1 MNVSSRYQIKGKSGN
16 QIAASIE
23 AAVRAGRLEP
33 GARLPAIRA
42 LADRL
47 GVSPTTVAGAYRAL
61 RVRGLLRG
69 SGRRGTTVNP
79 RPPLATPAPPPVPAG
94 VRDLANGNPDVAM
107 LPRLRDVL
115 RRLECPPLLY
125 GGAVNREDL
134 VRMAARGFR
143 ADGVAAGPIAI
154 LSGAMDAMERVLG
167 AHLRPGDM
175 IGIEDPSYSGTLD
188 SVAALGLVAE
198 PIALDDFGPVPRSV
212 EAALRAGSRAIIL
225 TPRAQNPT
233 GAAFDRRRVAALSEV
248 LSRYPEVLVIED
260 DFAGPV
266 AGAPPLTLCDRPRER
281 WAVIRSVSKALGP
294 DLRIAV
300 LTGDPVTI
308 ARVEGRQRLGPRW
321 VSHMLQEALAV
332 MWSDDRIAAMVRRA
346 AETYSARRKA
356 LIRELAKYGIAA
368 QGRSGLNVWIP
379 VQEEAAV
386 AQALLGAGWAV
397 RAGERFRIKSA
408 PGIRVTVATL
418 EVADAPRLARDI
430 AAAVR
435 PSAVAHVV

>member
-1 MNVSSRYQIKGKSGN
+1 MNVPSHYQIKGKSGN

-23 AAVRAGRLEP
+23 DAARGGRLSP
-33 GARLPAIRA
+33 GDRLPAIRA
-42 LADRL
+42 LARRL
-47 GVSPTTVAGAYRAL
+47 GVSPTTVAAAYREL

-69 SGRRGTTVNP
+69 SGRRGTAVNP
-79 RPPLATPAPPPVPAG
+79 RPPLATPAPPPIPAG

-107 LPRLRDVL
+107 LPPLRDVL

-134 VRMAARGFR
+134 ISLATRHFH
-143 ADGVAAGPIAI
+143 ADGVAPGAVAI

-167 AHLRPGDM
+167 AHLRPGDLV
-175 IGIEDPSYSGTLD
+175 GVEDPSYSGTLD
-188 SVAALGLVAE
+188 TVAALGLVAE
-198 PIALDDFGPVPRSV
+198 PIALDDFGPEPRSV
-212 EAALRAGSRAIIL
+212 EAALRAGVRAIIL

-233 GAAFDRRRVAALSEV
+233 GAAFDRKRVVALRDV
-248 LSRYPEVLVIED
+248 LARYPEVLIIED

-266 AGAPPLTLCDRPRER
+266 AGAPAFTLCDRPRER

-300 LTGDPVTI
+300 MTGDPVTI

-321 VSHMLQEALAV
+321 VSHVLQEALAV
-332 MWSDDRIAAMVRRA
+332 MWSDAKIAAMVRRA
-346 AETYSARRKA
+346 AETYAARRNA
-356 LIRELAKYGIAA
+356 LIGELAKLGIAA

-386 AQALLGAGWAV
+386 AQALLSAGWAV

-418 EVADAPRLARDI
+418 EATDAPRLARDI
-430 AAAVR
+430 AAAIQPR
-435 PSAVAHVV
+435 RVAHVV

>member
-23 AAVRAGRLEP
+23 DAVRAGRLAP

-42 LADRL
+42 LAERL
-47 GVSPTTVAGAYRAL
+47 GVSPTTVAGAYREL

-69 SGRRGTTVNP
+69 SGRRGTTVNL

-143 ADGVAAGPIAI
+143 ADGVAEGPIAI

-167 AHLRPGDM
+167 AHLRPGDTV
-175 IGIEDPSYSGTLD
+175 GIEDPSYSGTLD

-198 PIALDDFGPVPRSV
+198 PIALDDFGPTPRSV

-266 AGAPPLTLCDRPRER
+266 AGAPPLTLCGRARER

-321 VSHMLQEALAV
+321 VSHILQEALVV

-346 AETYSARRKA
+346 AETYSARRNA

-397 RAGERFRIKSA
+397 RAGERFRMKSA